1 MLKKEDW
8 MDIKAQLER
17 GFYQKDIANRLGVHP
32 KTVSRAVARQ
42 GAPIGVRPNAH
53 KSKLDEFKP
62 FVDELLREGVW
73 NAKVVLM
80 ECREKGYTGSYSVVR
95 DYIHPKRPLRES
107 KATVRYETEPGHQM
121 QNDWGTVTVQVGGSS
136 QKVHFTVNTLGY
148 SRRFHFWCAEKEDAE
163 HTYEGI
169 IRAFEYFGGV
179 PREVLVDNQKSLVIH
194 HHIRDAVHFNERFID
209 LAGLYGFTP
218 RACRPY
224 RARTKGKDERMVG
237 YIKGNFFVRYRR
249 FDGFE
254 HMNLLAEQ
262 WLKEEADQRI
272 HGTVK
277 EVVVQRFLREA
288 PTLGALPA
296 ARYDTSYREHRMVH
310 WDGYIDVQGN
320 RYSVPSFLCGKQV
333 TVRIS
338 LDGRLA
344 VYAGDIKVADHVL
357 RSAREGWGTVA
368 DHHHALWQHT
378 FQVQR
383 RDLSVYEEVGLC
395 S

>member
-8 MDIKAQLER
+8 MEIKALIER
-17 GFYQKDIANRLGVHP
+17 GMYQKDIAKELGVHP
-32 KTVSRAVARQ
+32 RTIRRAIARRD
-42 GAPIGVRPNAH
+42 APPGVRPNAH

-73 NAKVVLM
+73 NAMVVLR
-80 ECREKGYTGSYSVVR
+80 ECQQRGYTGGYTVVR
-95 DYIHPKRPLRES
+95 EYMQPKRPLRDS

-121 QNDWGTVTVQVGGSS
+121 QNDWGAVTVQVGGSP

-148 SRRFHFWCAEKEDAE
+148 SRRFHFWCTEKEDAE

-169 IRAFEYFGGV
+169 IRSLEYFGGV
-179 PREVLVDNQKSLVIH
+179 PKEILVDNQKSLVILNR
-194 HHIRDAVHFNERFID
+194 IRDAVQFNERFLD
-209 LAGLYGFTP
+209 LAGHYGFTP

-237 YIKGNFFVRYRR
+237 YVKGNFFVRYRS

-262 WLKEEADQRI
+262 WLKEEADRRV

-277 EVVVQRFLREA
+277 EVVAERFLREA
-288 PTLGALPA
+288 PTLQPLPVT
-296 ARYDTSYREHRMVH
+296 RYDTSYREQRMVH

-333 TVRIS
+333 TITLS
-338 LDGRLA
+338 LDGRLS
-344 VYAGDIKVADHVL
+344 VYAGDVKVADHSL
-357 RSAREGWGTVA
+357 RFAREGWGTVA
-368 DHHHALWQHT
+368 DHHRHLWQST

-383 RDLSVYEEVGLC
+383 RELSVYEEVGSC

>member
-1 MLKKEDW
+1 MLKKGDW
-8 MDIKAQLER
+8 MDIKALLER
-17 GFYQKDIANRLGVHP
+17 GMYYKDIAKELGVHP
-32 KTVSRAVARQ
+32 RTIRRAIARRS
-42 GAPIGVRPNAH
+42 APPGVRPGAH
-53 KSKLDEFKP
+53 KSKLDEYKP

-80 ECREKGYTGSYSVVR
+80 ECRQRGYTGSYSVLR
-95 DYIHPKRPLRES
+95 DYIHPKRPMRES

-121 QNDWGTVTVQVGGSS
+121 QNDWGAITVQVGDSP
-136 QKVHFTVNTLGY
+136 QKAHFNVNTLGF
-148 SRRFHFWCAEKEDAE
+148 SRRFHFWCTEKEDAE

-169 IRAFEYFGGV
+169 IRSLEYFGGV
-179 PREVLVDNQKSLVIH
+179 PNEVLVDNQKSLVIT
-194 HHIRDAVHFNERFID
+194 HHIRDAVHFNERFLD
-209 LAGLYGFTP
+209 LAGNYGFTP
-218 RACRPY
+218 RACRPF

-237 YIKGNFFVRYRR
+237 YIKGNFFVRYRS
-249 FDGFE
+249 FDSFE

-277 EVVVQRFLREA
+277 EVVAQRFLREA
-288 PTLGALPA
+288 PALGALPVT
-296 ARYDTSYREHRMVH
+296 RYDTSYREQRMVH

-333 TVRIS
+333 TVTIS
-338 LDGRLA
+338 LDGRLS
-344 VYAGDIKVADHVL
+344 VYAGDIKVADHFL
-357 RSAREGWGTVA
+357 RSFREGWGTVT
-368 DHHHALWQHT
+368 DHHRTLWQNT

-383 RDLSVYEEVGLC
+383 RELSVYEEVGSC